1 MLNRIKDRVTHAEN
15 TMQILKWASYRSDP
29 YLFFSKFEM
38 NFGAHITIEQNW
50 NIAYQVVYYSTP
62 KVWLLSLLA
71 DCKTFPDFR
80 LWGNISHWLLLHFQ
94 ECFGTSKSPRKREQ
108 VLIRVGYLKWPLSV
122 PLSYLEVMNWYKLYT
137 YPSPKPK
144 TVKW

>member
-15 TMQILKWASYRSDP
+15 TMQILKWASYMSDP

-38 NFGAHITIEQNW
+38 NFGAHIAIEQNW

-71 DCKTFPDFR
+71 DCQTFPDFK

-94 ECFGTSKSPRKREQ
+94 ECFWHQQIAKETWTSFDEC
-108 VLIRVGYLKWPLSV
+108 GV
-122 PLSYLEVMNWYKLYT
+122 PEMASQH
-137 YPSPKPK
+137 PS
-144 TVKW
+144 